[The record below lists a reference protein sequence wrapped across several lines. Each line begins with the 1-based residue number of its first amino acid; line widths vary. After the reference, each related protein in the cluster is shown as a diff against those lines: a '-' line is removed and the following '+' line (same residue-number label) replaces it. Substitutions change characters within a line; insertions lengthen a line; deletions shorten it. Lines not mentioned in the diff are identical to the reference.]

1 MFSQSYLIWI
11 SKLYSTHKFWSYS
24 ICWYTILKS
33 WTILLSDRILN
44 LCRLQFVHK
53 GRPWPKV
60 DSDRNHWQK
69 TEFSKTKNKVYS
81 WRGPPWTM
89 MGSSVELV
97 YRPQWSH
104 PWTSSMNDNEEW
116 TIQSSIQ
123 RTDEQTTLG
132 KTRHDRAVNKP
143 MTVAQSSWSSWS
155 PSAVSS
161 RWGSYLRTHRLP
173 RTLGKLLRK

>member
-1 MFSQSYLIWI
+1 M
-11 SKLYSTHKFWSYS
+11 HD
-24 ICWYTILKS
+24 
-33 WTILLSDRILN
+33 DRILN

-69 TEFSKTKNKVYS
+69 TEFPKTKNKVYS

-89 MGSSVELV
+89 MRSSVELV
-97 YRPQWSH
+97 YRLQWSH
-104 PWTSSMNDNEEW
+104 PWTSSMDDNEEW

-132 KTRHDRAVNKP
+132 KTRHDRAVDKS

-161 RWGSYLRTHRLP
+161 RWGSYLRTHKLP